1 MRRARELKLGGI
13 VGGSGRGWAA
23 LHSGVAHGRSFC

>member
-13 VGGSGRGWAA
+13 VGGSGRGWA
-23 LHSGVAHGRSFC
+23 LYSGVAHDRSFC